1 MSEDAPDLEALAKRF
16 LDLWQDQV
24 AASVADPALAEWL
37 SRFLAAP
44 GGPGLAPAGK
54 SKAGKSKAG
63 KSKDGETIND
73 PTAFADIFAAMA
85 SGAAHGA
92 APAAASSGAGDDRL
106 DELSRRLA
114 DCEKRL
120 SALEPGPGNTGGKP
134 RRRPRKRAG

>member
-54 SKAGKSKAG
+54 SKAGKSK
-63 KSKDGETIND
+63 DGETIND
-73 PTAFADIFAAMA
+73 PKI
-85 SGAAHGA
+85 GRAHV
-92 APAAASSGAGDDRL
+92 
-106 DELSRRLA
+106 
-114 DCEKRL
+114 
-120 SALEPGPGNTGGKP
+120 
-134 RRRPRKRAG
+134 

>member
-44 GGPGLAPAGK
+44 GGPGLAP
-54 SKAGKSKAG
+54 AG